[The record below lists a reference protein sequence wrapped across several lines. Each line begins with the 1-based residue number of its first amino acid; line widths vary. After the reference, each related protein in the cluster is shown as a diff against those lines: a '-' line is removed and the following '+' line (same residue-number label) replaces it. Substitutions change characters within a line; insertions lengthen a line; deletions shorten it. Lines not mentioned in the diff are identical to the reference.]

1 MHTQI
6 DDQVKEVKKKR
17 NYLKIFFS
25 LIGNTFFVLCVFL
38 IAFLVF
44 SMVHS
49 KASGGPP
56 SILGYQMYIVAGGS
70 MSPTFEA
77 GSLAILEPVKP
88 EEIVQGDIITYR
100 GPNEAMAT
108 THRVMEVHNEGGQL
122 SFTTRGDANDVDDAN
137 PVPAQHIVGRVIYT
151 IPYLGLLMDFSQ
163 TKKGLLI
170 LVIIPGALL
179 IISELRN
186 LIKQAGNS
194 DKKQASKSTEGEITS
209 RDV

>member
-1 MHTQI
+1 MQIQI
-6 DDQVKEVKKKR
+6 DDEVKEVKKQR
-17 NYLKIFFS
+17 NNIKSFFTV
-25 LIGNTFFVLCVFL
+25 IGNIIFVLCVFI

-44 SMVHS
+44 SMVQS
-49 KASGGPP
+49 KASSGPP

-88 EEIVQGDIITYR
+88 EDIVQGDIITYR
-100 GPNEAMAT
+100 GANEAMAT
-108 THRVMEVHNEGGQL
+108 THRVMEIYNEEGQL
-122 SFTTRGDANDVDDAN
+122 SFTTRGDANNIDDAN
-137 PVPAQHIVGRVIYT
+137 PVLAQHIVGRVIYT
-151 IPYLGLLMDFSQ
+151 VPYLGLLMDFSQ

-194 DKKQASKSTEGEITS
+194 DRKETS
-209 RDV
+209 QQ